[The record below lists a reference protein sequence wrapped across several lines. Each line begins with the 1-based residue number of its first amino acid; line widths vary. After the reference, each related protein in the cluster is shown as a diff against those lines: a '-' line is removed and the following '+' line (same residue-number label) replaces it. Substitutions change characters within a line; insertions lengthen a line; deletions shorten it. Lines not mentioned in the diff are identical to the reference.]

1 MTTPTTPRPTEA
13 KLHDTL
19 FAVHRSIRYHRHRE
33 RFFDQTHHVG
43 AVITMI
49 AGIATVTALIA
60 DLPAEWAW
68 TRLAAAA
75 LAMIAS
81 IANLGFNPAAAAR
94 RHSSLAMD
102 FIFLEKDLV
111 HARSAPLAK
120 DLLKLQ
126 TRRLDIK
133 AAEPPVL
140 RVLDAICHDELIT
153 ALDADSAYRSNVT
166 RWQRLWRHFFDV
178 GAHRLRTHAN

>member
-1 MTTPTTPRPTEA
+1 MTKPTTPRPTET

-19 FAVHRSIRYHRHRE
+19 FAVCRSIRYHRHRE
-33 RFFDQTHHVG
+33 RFFDQAHHVG
-43 AVITMI
+43 TVITMI

-75 LAMIAS
+75 LATIAS

-94 RHSSLAMD
+94 RHNRLAID

-111 HARSAPLAK
+111 HAGSAPLAK

-126 TRRLDIK
+126 TRRLDIE

-178 GAHRLRTHAN
+178 GAHRLRTHAH